1 MASDRFCL
9 PSNFIF
15 RYLEKVTMRLWLTHS
30 FVIKFMKEN
39 LASLKL
45 FVFNISDILS
55 LEAQLNYESENLKIL
70 KLWNV
75 NLFICNFLK
84 HFNSIIVKF
93 WNAKI
98 WKCKIFLMLVLF
110 NNRVQDE
117 WVGGKLLT
125 RSDTHQSVHT
135 SRESFQQS
143 RNLKHLQCTCINYSI
158 ILLSELEFVCQQNV
172 CANIY
177 DY

>member
-9 PSNFIF
+9 PSNFISK
-15 RYLEKVTMRLWLTHS
+15 YLEKVTMRLWLTHS
-30 FVIKFMKEN
+30 FVIKFTKEN

-70 KLWNV
+70 KFWNV

-84 HFNSIIVKF
+84 KFNSKF
-93 WNAKI
+93 LKFRNVKI
-98 WKCKIFLMLVLF
+98 WKYKIFLRLVLF
-110 NNRVQDE
+110 NSWVQDE

-125 RSDTHQSVHT
+125 QSDTHQSVYT
-135 SRESFQQS
+135 QVERVSNNQE
-143 RNLKHLQCTCINYSI
+143 IW
-158 ILLSELEFVCQQNV
+158 
-172 CANIY
+172 NIY
-177 DY
+177 NVHASTIQLFSCQS